1 MDEYETVTVFVSDG
15 EIISN
20 VLDDPSN
27 LATVPLPT
35 AAIEAGELLSG
46 SVDVLQDSTNQL
58 YQESNGFILGRIPIA
73 LCLLLMI
80 VIGIFKVI

>member
-1 MDEYETVTVFVSDG
+1 MDEQETYTATDTFTSPPL
-15 EIISN
+15 IF
-20 VLDDPSN
+20 DDPSN
-27 LATVPLPT
+27 IAPKPSANV
-35 AAIEAGELLSG
+35 GFDELLSG
-46 SVDVLQDSTNQL
+46 SVEVLQDSTNQL

>member
-1 MDEYETVTVFVSDG
+1 MNEQETYTVTCTYTSPPLA
-15 EIISN
+15 
-20 VLDDPSN
+20 LDDPSN
-27 LATVPLPT
+27 LATQPT
-35 AAIEAGELLSG
+35 PMIGAGELLSG
-46 SVDVLQDSTNQL
+46 SVEVLQDSTNQL

>member
-1 MDEYETVTVFVSDG
+1 MNEQETYTVTCTYTLPPPA
-15 EIISN
+15 
-20 VLDDPSN
+20 LDDLSN
-27 LATVPLPT
+27 LATRPT

-46 SVDVLQDSTNQL
+46 SVEVLHDTTNQL

-73 LCLLLMI
+73 LCILLMV

>member
-1 MDEYETVTVFVSDG
+1 MDEYETVTVVETF
-15 EIISN
+15 SN
-20 VLDDPSN
+20 VLVDPSYP
-27 LATVPLPT
+27 ATALTPMIGVN
-35 AAIEAGELLSG
+35 ELLSG
-46 SVDVLQDSTNQL
+46 SVEVLQDSTNQL

>member
-1 MDEYETVTVFVSDG
+1 MYEYETGTVFVSDG
-15 EIISN
+15 EIVSEY
-20 VLDDPSN
+20 LKDPSN
-27 LATVPLPT
+27 LATRPT

-46 SVDVLQDSTNQL
+46 SVEVLHDTTNQL

-73 LCLLLMI
+73 LCILLMV

>member
-1 MDEYETVTVFVSDG
+1 MNEEIVTGIVTGETMSG
-15 EIISN
+15 ILNEASN
-20 VLDDPSN
+20 VSQP
-27 LATVPLPT
+27 TV
-35 AAIEAGELLSG
+35 AIEAGELLSG
-46 SVDVLQDSTNQL
+46 SVEVLQDSTNQL